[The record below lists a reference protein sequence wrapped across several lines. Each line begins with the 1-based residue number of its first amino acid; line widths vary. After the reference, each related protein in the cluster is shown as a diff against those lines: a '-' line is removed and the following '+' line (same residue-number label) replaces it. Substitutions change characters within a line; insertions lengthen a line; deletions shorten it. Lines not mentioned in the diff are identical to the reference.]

1 MNDTTDTV
9 LALVFLALILLV
21 AVWGHAAVSAGL
33 Y

>member
-9 LALVFLALILLV
+9 LALAFLALILLA
-21 AVWGHAAVSAGL
+21 AVWGHAYISAQL